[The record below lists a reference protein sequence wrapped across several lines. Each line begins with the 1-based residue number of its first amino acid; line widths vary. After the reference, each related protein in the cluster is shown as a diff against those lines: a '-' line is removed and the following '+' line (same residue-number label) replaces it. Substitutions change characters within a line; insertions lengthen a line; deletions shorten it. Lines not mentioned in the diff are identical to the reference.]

1 MVYTFKVSL
10 QEEDDGDWSAWID
23 SLPGCADWGRTKEEA
38 LEELKISAKLYIE
51 SLVKYGDPIP
61 NDHVEVENAVTDDV
75 VKVIA

>member
-1 MVYTFKVSL
+1 M
-10 QEEDDGDWSAWID
+10 
-23 SLPGCADWGRTKEEA
+23 PGCADWGRTKEEA

-61 NDHVEVENAVTDDV
+61 NDHVEVENAVTGDV